1 MNFRRAITSDLL
13 TIQSLW
19 KEVFFDSEDYINR
32 FIVHF
37 GIENC
42 YVCEIN
48 RKIAAMAFAL
58 PTTLSHF
65 LTFNFKFS
73 TLNLKYIY
81 ACATHP
87 NYRRQGVMEKLLATI
102 YDISCNEN
110 IAGVFLHAADENLA
124 NYYRKLGFQDFFYR
138 NSSTF
143 NRKGREE
150 GTKHTMKFLTPDEY
164 SNKRIQKLEK
174 QYFAN
179 WNEDFF
185 RFLNETGVQFCEYE
199 NTIFSFRTEDS
210 KLIVDELLSNT
221 PEQQIANLL
230 FEQFP
235 DCESIDIRTTG
246 NENCCGQMK
255 WNQFINTDIRSG
267 YFAFA
272 LE

>member
-1 MNFRRAITSDLL
+1 MNFRKAITSDLL

-48 RKIAAMAFAL
+48 REIAAMAFAL

-102 YDISCNEN
+102 YDAACNEN

-124 NYYRKLGFQDFFYR
+124 NYYRKLGFQDFFYQKCLK
-138 NSSTF
+138 F
-143 NRKGREE
+143 NCKGREE
-150 GTKHTMKFLTPDEY
+150 STKNAMKFLTPDEY
-164 SNKRIQKLEK
+164 YNKRIQKLEK
-174 QYFAN
+174 QCYAN
-179 WNEDFF
+179 WTEDFF
-185 RFLNETGVQFCEYE
+185 RFLNETGVHFCKYE
-199 NTIFSFRTEDS
+199 NAIFSFRTEDR
-210 KLIVDELLSNT
+210 KLIIDELLSNM

-230 FEQFP
+230 FEHFP
-235 DCESIDIRTTG
+235 DCDCIEIRTIG

-255 WNQFINTDIRSG
+255 WNQSININVSNG

-272 LE
+272 ME